1 MNAKAYDGPR
11 VARTRP
17 ARAGPNARAPVNC
30 IEFTRTALSSADR
43 GTNCGTNDC
52 HAAVVM
58 PAPRPEITTQPRI
71 RGVVAAP
78 VDQSSH
84 RTVAMTMARA
94 WAQISNQ
101 RRSWRSA
108 SDPASG
114 PTTVAGKN
122 AQNALTPTSAVE
134 WVSWSTTNGTVT
146 VCIHVPVFEIN
157 PAIQNVVNSR
167 ERNATRAP
175 EGAGSG
181 PGAGLWSWPF
191 PSATAPNLPVAP
203 RAPPRPD
210 PGGTNICSG
219 RVGVVAP
226 HQRSLFAA
234 GPLAIDDA
242 TPTQRIALD
251 AASWVDVRRD
261 WVRGSDALLDHL
273 VETVEWRQGRRR
285 MYDRVLDDPACRGG
299 TARVSRSPT
308 RSSSTW
314 RRRSGGATRCRCMR
328 SGSTTTEM
336 APTAVAF
343 HADRELRE
351 VDDTL
356 IAIVTLGA
364 RRPFLVRPKR
374 GGRSVD
380 VAPAGGDLLVMG
392 GACQR
397 GFEHGVPKVASAGPR
412 ISCTWRWARAT

>member
-1 MNAKAYDGPR
+1 M
-11 VARTRP
+11 
-17 ARAGPNARAPVNC
+17 
-30 IEFTRTALSSADR
+30 
-43 GTNCGTNDC
+43 
-52 HAAVVM
+52 
-58 PAPRPEITTQPRI
+58 
-71 RGVVAAP
+71 
-78 VDQSSH
+78 
-84 RTVAMTMARA
+84 
-94 WAQISNQ
+94 
-101 RRSWRSA
+101 
-108 SDPASG
+108 
-114 PTTVAGKN
+114 
-122 AQNALTPTSAVE
+122 
-134 WVSWSTTNGTVT
+134 
-146 VCIHVPVFEIN
+146 
-157 PAIQNVVNSR
+157 
-167 ERNATRAP
+167 
-175 EGAGSG
+175 
-181 PGAGLWSWPF
+181 
-191 PSATAPNLPVAP
+191 
-203 RAPPRPD
+203 
-210 PGGTNICSG
+210 
-219 RVGVVAP
+219 AP

-261 WVRGSDALLDHL
+261 WVRGTDALLDDL

-285 MYDRVLDDPACRGG
+285 MYDRVLDDPRLSRWYREGEPLPHPFLVDVAQAIGRRYAVPLHALGLNYYRDG
-299 TARVSRSPT
+299 TDS
-308 RSSSTW
+308 
-314 RRRSGGATRCRCMR
+314 
-328 SGSTTTEM
+328 
-336 APTAVAF
+336 VAF